1 MAPSKRRPL
10 HPNSTGGGS
19 PGGSFRSS
27 GLNFRPMSGMQEDR
41 GGTKPTAAP
50 SSIGLVLMTMLLH
63 VCKKSLLFDIRIK
76 VGIYCGALFLVSLMA
91 DFVPMPKT
99 YFARSDNIFN
109 RYFVKWG
116 WAWLLSVTIPWLALT
131 AHTIGCGKRS
141 ILMKHL
147 SRLIVAT
154 FAWFIWT
161 KVFTFIEAT
170 YGRCLNTRE
179 FELQTKIKCLQA
191 GKFWSGFDISG
202 HTFILIY
209 SSLILA
215 EEGASWIGWERIN
228 DLIINE
234 EHSRTASESTSPL
247 RSLSDDEL
255 ELVKKAYRVFTPYLR
270 GLFVVLTLQQML
282 WDVML
287 FSTILYYHI
296 MVEKFLGGVVAIL
309 TWYITY
315 RWWFKMPLNSFMAPG
330 EGLFK
335 YNDVKE
341 HHSVP
346 VARSRR
352 STLNGMTPKFM
363 GMPIRTQQPQENVDP
378 GVPKLDTELVPP
390 R

>member
-10 HPNSTGGGS
+10 HPSTTGGGS

-27 GLNFRPMSGMQEDR
+27 GLNFRPASGMQEDR

-50 SSIGLVLMTMLLH
+50 SSIGLILLTMLLH
-63 VCKKSLLFDIRIK
+63 ICKKSLLFDVRIK
-76 VGIYCGALFLVSLMA
+76 VCIYCGALFLVSLIA
-91 DFVPMPKT
+91 DFAPMPKT
-99 YFARSDNIFN
+99 YFSRSDNVFN

-116 WAWLLSVTIPWLALT
+116 WGWLLTVTIPWLALT

-141 ILMKHL
+141 VLLKHF

-154 FAWFIWT
+154 FAWFMWT
-161 KVFTFIEAT
+161 KLFTIIEAT
-170 YGRCLNTRE
+170 CGRCINTRE
-179 FELQTKIKCLQA
+179 FELQTKVKCLQA

-215 EEGASWIGWERIN
+215 EEGASWVGWERIN
-228 DLIINE
+228 DLIMKE
-234 EHSRTASESTSPL
+234 EHSRTASESGSPL
-247 RSLSDDEL
+247 RNLSDDEL
-255 ELVKKAYRVFTPYLR
+255 EVVKKSYKIFTPYLR
-270 GLFVVLTLQQML
+270 GLFLVLTLQQML

-296 MVEKFLGGVVAIL
+296 MVEKFVGGIIAIL
-309 TWYITY
+309 TWYATY
-315 RWWFKMPLNSFMAPG
+315 RWWFKMSSSIFMTPG

-335 YNDVKE
+335 YNDNKE
-341 HHSVP
+341 HNNGP
-346 VARSRR
+346 MIRTRR
-352 STLNGMTPKFM
+352 STLNGTIPKFM
-363 GMPIRTQQPQENVDP
+363 GMPIRTPQENLDSSTS
-378 GVPKLDTELVPP
+378 KLESDLVPP